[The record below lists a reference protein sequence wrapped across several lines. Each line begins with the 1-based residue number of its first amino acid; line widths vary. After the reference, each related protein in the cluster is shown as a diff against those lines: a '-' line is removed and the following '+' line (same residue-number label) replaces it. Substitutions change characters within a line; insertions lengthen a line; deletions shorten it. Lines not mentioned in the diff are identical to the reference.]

1 MVPAMT
7 WVTALL
13 LDCWHCS
20 PLFSLQHKER
30 VRLPFSPIHFFDT
43 ILSLSRV
50 ESARNGEIL
59 PFFLESIKQW
69 KERWRKKNFSFY
81 SLELSI
87 LRINLKKE
95 MAFVCVSVCVWRA
108 RTAGRVVF
116 FSLPDR
122 HYDKPNSSRRERRA
136 CLSQSS
142 LSLSVF
148 VCAHTTELVSV
159 SSWAASVLFSSHSH
173 SLWRKTQI

>member
-95 MAFVCVSVCVWRA
+95 MAFVCVSVTGANGWTSRIFFLS
-108 RTAGRVVF
+108 RTDTTTNPTAAGGRDVRV
-116 FSLPDR
+116 SL
-122 HYDKPNSSRRERRA
+122 KV
-136 CLSQSS
+136 

-173 SLWRKTQI
+173 SLWRKNQI

>member
-50 ESARNGEIL
+50 ESVRNGEIL

-95 MAFVCVSVCVWRA
+95 MAFVCVSVTGANGWTSRI
-108 RTAGRVVF
+108 F
-116 FSLPDR
+116 FSPGPTLRQTQQQPAGETCV
-122 HYDKPNSSRRERRA
+122 S
-136 CLSQSS
+136 LSKFS
-142 LSLSVF
+142 LSLC
-148 VCAHTTELVSV
+148 VCLCTHDGAREC
-159 SSWAASVLFSSHSH
+159 
-173 SLWRKTQI
+173 Q